1 MTTIAATEFKAKC
14 LAILD
19 DVAETGE
26 PIVILKR
33 GKPVAEL
40 IRPLPREAA
49 SPQAALVGSVRIRG
63 DITAPVLPANAWSA
77 ERGEVD

>member
-1 MTTIAATEFKAKC
+1 MKTIAASEFKAKC

-49 SPQAALVGSVRIRG
+49 SPQAALRGSVQIRG
-63 DITAPVLPANAWSA
+63 DITKPVLPAGAWAA
-77 ERGEVD
+77 ERGEID

>member
-1 MTTIAATEFKAKC
+1 MKTIAASEFKAKC

-19 DVAETGE
+19 RVAETGE
-26 PIVILKR
+26 PVVILKR

-40 IRPLPREAA
+40 TRPLPREAA

-63 DITAPVLPANAWSA
+63 DITGPVLPPDAWAA
-77 ERGEVD
+77 ERGEID

>member
-1 MTTIAATEFKAKC
+1 MGASEFKAKC

-26 PIVILKR
+26 PVVILKR

-40 IRPLPREAA
+40 VRPLRREAD
-49 SPQAALVGSVRIRG
+49 SPQAALLGSVRIRG
-63 DITAPVLPANAWSA
+63 DITKPTLPADAWAA
-77 ERGEVD
+77 ERGEIV